1 MRPISRKVQGD
12 GEVFE
17 THYGDKIITFGVPLG
32 SFELSDIM
40 ILNAEEAG
48 ISADDPDYNDVLQ
61 NLATFAWSMRHP
73 MRAELF
79 VSPQLLPALLDN
91 NFDGLDDTTKHRVKQ
106 WSIKARE
113 SNHDLFFTDGG
124 SDQDTI
130 CEVLSLPTQCRR
142 ILAHFNLTYK
152 LDPSQW

>member
-17 THYGDKIITFGVPLG
+17 THYGDKQITFGVPLG

-40 ILNAEEAG
+40 IMNAEEAG
-48 ISADDPDYNDVLQ
+48 INSDDPDYNEVLQ

-73 MRAELF
+73 MRSELF
-79 VSPQLLPALLDN
+79 VSPELVPALLDN
-91 NFDGLDDTTKHRVKQ
+91 NFDGLDATTRHKIKE

-113 SNHDLFFTDGG
+113 HNHDLFFTDGG
-124 SDQDTI
+124 SDQDGV
-130 CEVLSLPTQCRR
+130 CEITSNPTTCRR
-142 ILAHFNLTYK
+142 LLAHYNLTLK
-152 LDPSQW
+152 LDPTQW